1 MDPQAFGTDH
11 RLWLL
16 ATAPLSLLGWCGL
29 AIAIWKL
36 LPAVGGVF
44 LRITGAIL
52 TAGLAIGMAILSA
65 LIWLGEF
72 PGGGRPAGADT
83 HQGEPRK

>member
-16 ATAPLSLLGWCGL
+16 ATVPLSLLGWCGL

-36 LPAVGGVF
+36 LPAD
-44 LRITGAIL
+44 
-52 TAGLAIGMAILSA
+52 
-65 LIWLGEF
+65 
-72 PGGGRPAGADT
+72 P
-83 HQGEPRK
+83 